1 MICYL
6 SILPCKGVSK
16 KCMTKMTIGRNLN
29 LFEENRTEEG
39 KSKSKKLASE
49 VLGKATVK
57 TETKELAKDASGS
70 SAVKTE
76 DVKKESKNTEENTE
90 SEDKV
95 KTEDK
100 NEGRFNMDKFK
111 KLEEKANTEDRD
123 EDEKMET
130 EEIEDFKEYSSD
142 EDEEDEDVKTE
153 DMAAEIS
160 ENEDGGYD
168 IEFVMPKFI
177 SEKPKSKNEG
187 KLKESLEGKSKQKE
201 EEVNDFFINEG
212 EQYNQSDE
220 ENEAGEDSSSD
231 GEEGGGKPFDIFV
244 ICIYY
249 Y

>member
-1 MICYL
+1 
-6 SILPCKGVSK
+6 
-16 KCMTKMTIGRNLN
+16 MTIGRNLN

-57 TETKELAKDASGS
+57 TETKELTLGS

-231 GEEGGGKPFDIFV
+231 DEEGGGKPLDIFV